1 MMMDNS
7 EFMRNGDYSPSRL
20 DVMLDAVNLVY
31 KTKTQHRESSIGL
44 MTMAGEKPDVLM
56 TLSAEVKEMHRYI
69 KAVSLA
75 GKIDLL
81 HSMQKAQLALKHR
94 QNKNQ
99 RMRVVVFVASP
110 ICDPADSEA
119 VEKALVK
126 QAKKMKKT
134 NISVDIVNFG
144 ETAANTPIL
153 EAFVQAV
160 NKDSKSHLVN
170 VPPGPHI
177 LSDILCAS
185 AIIRGEGSGEGGNGG
200 GGGGGNFGADMI
212 DGVDP
217 ALDPELALALRVSLE
232 ESRAAEEA
240 AARAQAGNEVGADAA
255 DATSS
260 KEAPVT
266 DQEAKPMD
274 LEDELLQQ
282 AIALSNE
289 NDGHDGTAAA
299 AVLPAAGEAMS
310 DDQALQLAI
319 ELSMKEDA
327 DAEAAMQV
335 DTKED
340 EDMVAVLGTLPG
352 VDTTDPGLEDAVKE
366 MEKKD

>member
-1 MMMDNS
+1 MSLEATIVLMDNS

-20 DVMLDAVNLVY
+20 DVMMDAVNLVY
-31 KTKTQHRESSIGL
+31 KTKTQHRESSFGL
-44 MTMAGEKPDVLM
+44 MTMAGAKPDVLM

-69 KAVSLA
+69 KAVSLE
-75 GKIDLL
+75 GKLDLL

-99 RMRVVVFVASP
+99 RMRIIAFVASP
-110 ICDPADSEA
+110 ICDTESADRM
-119 VEKALVK
+119 EKALVK

-144 ETAANTPIL
+144 ETATNTPIL

-177 LSDILCAS
+177 LSDILCS
-185 AIIRGEGSGEGGNGG
+185 SPIIRGEAAEDGGNAGAGFGG
-200 GGGGGNFGADMI
+200 DMI

-240 AARAQAGNEVGADAA
+240 AARAAATKETGGESAAASSSKNGAQSEVATGAA
-255 DATSS
+255 DA
-260 KEAPVT
+260 
-266 DQEAKPMD
+266 QPMD
-274 LEDELLQQ
+274 IEDELLQQ
-282 AIALSNE
+282 AL
-289 NDGHDGTAAA
+289 
-299 AVLPAAGEAMS
+299 AMS
-310 DDQALQLAI
+310 TEAEDTTGAGGADNEEELSEEAALQLAI
-319 ELSMKEDA
+319 EMSMNEDA
-327 DAEAAMQV
+327 ENQ
-335 DTKED
+335 ED
-340 EDMVAVLGTLPG
+340 EDMGAVLETLPG
-352 VDTTDPGLEDAVKE
+352 VDASDPVLQDALKE
-366 MEKKD
+366 MENEKDQ

>member
-1 MMMDNS
+1 MSLEATIVLMDNS
-7 EFMRNGDYSPSRL
+7 EFMRNGDYSPTRL

-44 MTMAGEKPDVLM
+44 MTMAGAKPDVLM

-75 GKIDLL
+75 GKVDLL

-99 RMRVVVFVASP
+99 RMRVVAFVASP
-110 ICDPADSEA
+110 LCEPEHVDE

-126 QAKKMKKT
+126 QAKKMKKI

-144 ETAANTPIL
+144 ETATNTPIL

-177 LSDILCAS
+177 LSDILCSS
-185 AIIRGEGSGEGGNGG
+185 AIIRGEDAQEGGNPGAG
-200 GGGGGNFGADMI
+200 FGADMI

-240 AARAQAGNEVGADAA
+240 ATREATKEEGGDAVA
-255 DATSS
+255 SSS
-260 KEAPVT
+260 KDEISQPGAAQ
-266 DQEAKPMD
+266 DSQPMD
-274 LEDELLQQ
+274 IEDELLQQ
-282 AIALSNE
+282 AIAMSTE
-289 NDGHDGTAAA
+289 ADETNDDA
-299 AVLPAAGEAMS
+299 AMS
-310 DDQALQLAI
+310 EEAALQLAI
-319 ELSMKEDA
+319 EMSMNDDA
-327 DAEAAMQV
+327 DDQDV
-335 DTKED
+335 D
-340 EDMVAVLGTLPG
+340 MGAVLESLPG
-352 VDTTDPGLEDAVKE
+352 VDASDPALQDALKRMEDD
-366 MEKKD
+366 KDGE